1 MQRSFLALMFVTSLS
16 SFPAL
21 AKDVSAQSEIT
32 KAIVYSDRA
41 TLTRRAVVEIP
52 AGAHNLVFSGVP
64 VNIYT
69 DSLRVEGNAKVEVI
83 FGALSHKRESFQD
96 YVAPREKE
104 LNQKLV
110 TLQDQR
116 KVFNADKQA
125 LRAGQEFLKNIG
137 KQATL
142 RTNEDVAEINLKPES
157 WAAAADSLTSK
168 MSQNLKASLELD
180 VKTRDVNKQIQQV
193 QNELREL
200 RTGHKQSYSVTIPY
214 EADKPTTLTVDL
226 SYQQT
231 NVGWQPTYDARLDT
245 KSGDMDLVQY
255 GSVWQKTGED
265 WTDIALTLSTAQ
277 PSRGTDLPD
286 LYTNW
291 VNIIKPMPMR
301 KKGMVMSMSAPAAE
315 AGVSAA
321 YIDAIEQQNEMD
333 LEEAMHDS
341 AIPVPIETKTRSAQ
355 INADGYVGEY
365 IIKGPSTVKSNGEQ
379 AKLLVGNFE
388 TDSAMQ
394 VQIKPQIGHEAY
406 LVVNTT
412 LKGEAP
418 ILPGQVSLFRDGA
431 FIGKGHLPMLRP
443 GDMEGLGFGV
453 DDNVTIS
460 RNTLKDERSEAGI
473 ISKEV
478 TLERHYVTEIQN
490 LHKTGVEIAILE
502 TVPVSQDQRINI
514 EFLAEKTT
522 AGYEKDVD
530 DVKGLTRWTQ
540 TLKPKEKSK
549 INLGWKVTW
558 PKGENI
564 SGL

>member
-1 MQRSFLALMFVTSLS
+1 MRRSFLALMLVTSLS
-16 SFPAL
+16 SLPAL
-21 AKDVSAQSEIT
+21 AKDIPADSKIT
-32 KAIVYSDRA
+32 KATVYSDRA
-41 TLTRRAVVEIP
+41 TLTRRAVIDIP
-52 AGAHNLVFSGVP
+52 AGAHNLIFTGVP
-64 VNIYT
+64 INIYT
-69 DSLRVEGNAKVEVI
+69 DSLRVGGSAKADVV

-110 TLQDQR
+110 TLQDHR

-125 LRAGQEFLKNIG
+125 LKAGQEFLKNVG

-142 RTNEDVAEINLKPES
+142 RTNEDVAEIDLKPES
-157 WAAAADSLTSK
+157 WGAAADSLTSK

-180 VKTRDVNKQIQQV
+180 IKIRDVNKQIQQV
-193 QNELREL
+193 QNELRDL

-231 NVGWQPTYDARLDT
+231 NVGWQPIYDARLDT
-245 KSGDMDLVQY
+245 KTGDMELVQY
-255 GSVWQKTGED
+255 GSVWQQTGED

-291 VNIIKPMPMR
+291 VNIRQNMPMR
-301 KKGMVMSMSAPAAE
+301 KSSGGQLNMFSAQT
-315 AGVSAA
+315 AGSSVALEERA
-321 YIDAIEQQNEMD
+321 MEMD
-333 LEEAMHDS
+333 MAAS
-341 AIPVPIETKTRSAQ
+341 ALPVPIEAKARSRGAQ

-365 IIKGPSTVKSNGEQ
+365 IITGPATVKSDGEQ
-379 AKLLVGNFE
+379 AKLLVGGFE

-394 VQIKPQIGHEAY
+394 VQIKPQVGHEAY

-443 GDMEGLGFGV
+443 GDKEGLGFGV

-460 RNTLKDERSEAGI
+460 RNTLKDERSEAGL

-478 TLERHYVTEIQN
+478 SLERHYVTEIQN
-490 LHKTGVEIAILE
+490 LHKTDVEIAVLE
-502 TVPVSQDQRINI
+502 TVPVSQDQRIKI
-514 EFLAEKTT
+514 DILADKTT
-522 AGYEKDVD
+522 AGYESDVK
-530 DVKGLTRWTQ
+530 DVKGVTRWVQ

-549 INLGWKVTW
+549 VNLGWKVTW